1 MKAEKSKSLRHM
13 KEILTIGEFASLRG
27 ITAETLRHYDR
38 IGLLKPAFTDP
49 ATGYRYYSVLQYEQ
63 LSTILELRQMG
74 MSLSEIGGFL
84 SGRSPQSALSL
95 LRERRAAL
103 QEEIASLCRLETAIS
118 SKIGHLEAFIGR
130 NPSDSPR
137 LLNLPERHAL
147 AWSVPLDSGI
157 ITGYG
162 FARLEEQLNE
172 LAPIFAASRYGL
184 LMPSEAPETGK
195 AHSTLLLF
203 TEEPAL
209 LSGTMGSETIKI
221 LRIPS
226 GLYASALLYRPD
238 ASGLMKV
245 KQLRDSF
252 RSQGYRENG
261 DLIFIAQIDLSVTG
275 SEDAVLYEMQLP
287 LARA

>member
-1 MKAEKSKSLRHM
+1 MKQKKSKALKHM
-13 KEILTIGEFASLRG
+13 KEILTVSEFASLRG

-95 LRERRAAL
+95 LKERRAAL
-103 QEEIASLCRLETAIS
+103 QKEIASLCRLETAIS
-118 SKIGHLEAFIGR
+118 SKIDHLEAFIGR
-130 NPSDSPR
+130 KPSDPPR
-137 LLNLPERHAL
+137 LLNLPERYAL
-147 AWSVPLDSGI
+147 AWNLPLDSGI

-184 LMPSEAPETGK
+184 LMPPEALETGES
-195 AHSTLLLF
+195 HSTLLLF
-203 TEEPAL
+203 TEDPAL
-209 LSGTMGSETIKI
+209 LSGTRGVETIKI

-238 ASGLMKV
+238 ASGLIKV
-245 KQLRDSF
+245 KQLRDF
-252 RSQGYRENG
+252 FQSQGYRENG

-275 SEDAVLYEMQLP
+275 SEDTVLYEMQLP
-287 LARA
+287 LVRV